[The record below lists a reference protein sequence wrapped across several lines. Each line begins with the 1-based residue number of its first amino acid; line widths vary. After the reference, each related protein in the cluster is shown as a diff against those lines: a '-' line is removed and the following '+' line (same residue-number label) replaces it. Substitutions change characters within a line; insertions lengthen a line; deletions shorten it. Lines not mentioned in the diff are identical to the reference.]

1 MPPDS
6 ILVPELP
13 PRARRILQRAGQ
25 VSVGGGTTSACAENT
40 FIELAIAG
48 YIRNY
53 LRVRGEYF
61 TAFTQSGSCRELPP
75 RARRIH
81 PVDHDRIF
89 LRGTTSACAENTS
102 VNVMYDFPWGNYL
115 RVRGE
120 YGSGV
125 ATVGCMMELPP
136 RARRIQPFDS
146 IEGFLRGTT
155 SACAENTAGHDQ
167 PRPNTRNYLRVR
179 GEY

>member
-1 MPPDS
+1 M
-6 ILVPELP
+6 IGVATALVE
-13 PRARRILQRAGQ
+13 
-25 VSVGGGTTSACAENT
+25 
-40 FIELAIAG
+40 
-48 YIRNY
+48 
-53 LRVRGEYF
+53 
-61 TAFTQSGSCRELPP
+61 ELPP

-155 SACAENTAGHDQ
+155 SACAENT
-167 PRPNTRNYLRVR
+167 PRM
-179 GEY
+179 

>member
-1 MPPDS
+1 MRGEYRTCGACERFCG
-6 ILVPELP
+6 ELP
-13 PRARRILQRAGQ
+13 PRARRIPEDILAG
-25 VSVGGGTTSACAENT
+25 VVESGTTSACAENT
-40 FIELAIAG
+40 QYQG
-48 YIRNY
+48 T
-53 LRVRGEYF
+53 G
-61 TAFTQSGSCRELPP
+61 
-75 RARRIH
+75 RARCR
-81 PVDHDRIF
+81 
-89 LRGTTSACAENTS
+89 
-102 VNVMYDFPWGNYL
+102 NYL

-179 GEY
+179 GEYDEESSLVSSPTELPPRARRIRLVDALGGPWAGTTSACAENTRYHRLS

>member
-1 MPPDS
+1 MRGEYHPRP
-6 ILVPELP
+6 LKRQNPRELP
-13 PRARRILQRAGQ
+13 PRARRIHCVRESIR
-25 VSVGGGTTSACAENT
+25 VKTGTTSACAENT
-40 FIELAIAG
+40 G
-48 YIRNY
+48 RYSCWSSRIRNY
-53 LRVRGEYF
+53 LRVRGEYTNA
-61 TAFTQSGSCRELPP
+61 TAGLMCYGELPP

-155 SACAENTAGHDQ
+155 SACAENT
-167 PRPNTRNYLRVR
+167 PRM
-179 GEY
+179 